1 MISPPSAN
9 NKKDE
14 LPPISG
20 FGAADLP
27 RTEADLGI
35 VVQLLN
41 NDQVRSFLGDPRI
54 TAAGKLSTLRQLVE
68 PRVHPVV
75 ARFFIG
81 LISRAGLKGLFTK
94 AGGFG
99 AEDYAATVLDL
110 AGKLGCF
117 ESMAGDLM
125 LTDGALHLEEVR
137 AFIADP
143 HVSEEGKTGALKQ
156 ILAGKAHPLVVF
168 LVFYLFRTH
177 EMAKFSAIVS
187 SCLARIAEIKHGV
200 TGEVISAFPISDTTR
215 AEIERAASAYFG
227 KQLRLT
233 TRLDPDVLG
242 GVMIK
247 AGDIV
252 LDGTVDHQL
261 EAIRSSLLMSSIP
274 GKG

>member
-20 FGAADLP
+20 FGAADLT

-54 TAAGKLSTLRQLVE
+54 KAKGKLFALRQIIE
-68 PRVHPVV
+68 PRVHPVMT
-75 ARFFIG
+75 RFLVG
-81 LISRAGLKGLFTK
+81 LISLAGFKGLFTK

-99 AEDYAATVLDL
+99 AEHYAAATLDL
-110 AGKLGCF
+110 AEKIGCF
-117 ESMAGDLM
+117 ESMAPDLI
-125 LTDGALHLEEVR
+125 LADGALRLEEVR
-137 AFIADP
+137 AFLADP
-143 HVSEEGKTGALKQ
+143 HVSEDGKTAALKQ
-156 ILAGKAHPLVVF
+156 ILAGKAHPLVLF
-168 LVFYLFRTH
+168 LIFFLFRTH
-177 EMAKFSAIVS
+177 ELAKFSAVVS
-187 SCLARIAEIKHGV
+187 SCLARMAEIKHGV
-200 TGEVISAFPISDTTR
+200 MGEIISAFPIPEKTL
-215 AEIERAASAYFG
+215 AEIEREASVYFG
-227 KQLRLT
+227 KQLRLSM
-233 TRLDPDVLG
+233 RLDPEVLG

-252 LDGTVDHQL
+252 LDGTIDHQL
-261 EAIRSSLLMSSIP
+261 EAIRRSLLISPIP